1 MGLESVTYVEDLV
14 ETNPVG
20 DLDPRSEG
28 DDHIKNLKKAL
39 KNTFPGMAGRSWRRV
54 NRNAG
59 GSISRTENM
68 TLQNC
73 TTVGITLIPAGA
85 STLGNGWMCL
95 VRAPASGSVNIDAA
109 ENINGSGAAYVV
121 PAAHMCML
129 WCDGTEFYAVI
140 MYESTPASTPTF
152 PSGTKMVF
160 QQTAAPT
167 GWTKVTTGTHD
178 NAALRIV
185 TGSVGTGGDQAFT
198 TAFASGRRADGHALT
213 VAQMPPHVH
222 GGGRDGQANGVGPGW
237 GAGAATVL
245 SNRVNTDSAGSG
257 SAHDHGLPSFA
268 VKYVDFIVASKD

>member
-73 TTVGITLIPAGA
+73 TVAGITLVPAGA

-95 VRAPASGSVNIDAA
+95 VRAPAGGGVNIDPA
-109 ENINGSGAAYVV
+109 ENINGSSAAYVV

-140 MYESTPASTPTF
+140 MYESTPATTPTF
-152 PSGTKMVF
+152 PSGTIMLF
-160 QQTAAPT
+160 QQTTAPS
-167 GWTKVTTGTHD
+167 GWTKLTTGIYD
-178 NAALRIV
+178 NAALRV
-185 TGSVGTGGDQAFT
+185 TTGTVGSGGSETFT
-198 TAFASGRRADGHALT
+198 SVFTSGKTSDGHALT
-213 VAQMPPHVH
+213 IAEMPPHAHSTDVVRGVLQSNASTNTNEGVWGTGSTGSA
-222 GGGRDGQANGVGPGW
+222 GGG
-237 GAGAATVL
+237 AAH
-245 SNRVNTDSAGSG
+245 S
-257 SAHDHGLPSFA
+257 HGLPTFA
-268 VKYVDFIVASKD
+268 VKYVDLIVAQKN